1 MAALVSELDV
11 VSHYGL
17 KSYCIEVILHG
28 LFATALLQLV
38 VMLGRLS
45 EHCGWR
51 QVLESSALIGCLPGC
66 VAETEGPGGVVVG
79 DEAVV
84 GVEGE
89 GAVWS
94 AHPLQNR
101 LTGQVPQGHR
111 TCRGK
116 TTGHVLQM
124 DEDLDTSLQA
134 QEH

>member
-84 GVEGE
+84 EGK
-89 GAVWS
+89 GAVCS
-94 AHPLQNR
+94 TDPLQNR
-101 LTGQVPQGHR
+101 LAGQFPQGHTR
-111 TCRGK
+111 THTHKHKPSNSIFIHPAVSTVR
-116 TTGHVLQM
+116 
-124 DEDLDTSLQA
+124 
-134 QEH
+134 

>member
-1 MAALVSELDV
+1 MVALVSELDA
-11 VSHYGL
+11 VSYYGL
-17 KSYCIEVILHG
+17 KSYCMV
-28 LFATALLQLV
+28 FFPTALVQLV

-45 EHCGWR
+45 EPSGWR
-51 QVLESSALIGCLPGC
+51 RALESSALIGCLPGC
-66 VAETEGPGGVVVG
+66 VAETEGAGGVVVG

-94 AHPLQNR
+94 THPLQNR

-116 TTGHVLQM
+116 TAGHGYESVG
-124 DEDLDTSLQA
+124 
-134 QEH
+134 